1 MLWCDFETKSACDL
15 KIHGVYN
22 YAQDLST
29 EVLCMSY
36 AFDNDVVVQT
46 WTPDQPFPDTVRN
59 YTGQIRAH
67 NAAFERLIFWYV
79 LGINFKLEQ
88 FYCTA
93 AQARA
98 NCLPASLED
107 IGRAM
112 SAKMKKDHRGKQ
124 LIRQCCFPPYNTAL
138 IPELIVYCEQDVRAM
153 REISLALRQ
162 LSDDELLDYQINERI
177 NDRGLL
183 VDVPLCNAAISY
195 ATAELQEIQS
205 LVKDITG
212 IVSARSPKLKEWV
225 AERIDPNLMMVD
237 DKLSLNKNI
246 RTALLQLDLPTD
258 VLDVVQCIDDISAS
272 SVAKFKRMAELADI
286 EDYRVRGAFV
296 FNGGSATGRASSY
309 GVQLQN
315 MARVCAKDPVAV
327 RSAMMA
333 GDDLNAY
340 GNRVTDVLKG
350 MIRPSIIPAKG
361 NVLVVADWAGIEARC
376 NPWLSN
382 HVASEAKLDIFRSGG
397 DVYVENAKSTFNTQ
411 EVTKDQRFIGKVQEL
426 ACFTEETKVLTH
438 NGIKAILDVLITDK
452 LWDGSSWVDHQGV
465 ILKGM
470 KEVINVCGVNVT
482 PNHLVLIKKN
492 WFPMHQ
498 LNSNKF
504 ILFQALVT
512 GSVNLPYWELK
523 ELNLGPALS
532 IWRKY
537 NAIVGQRLIMSI
549 YQTLEKVAQHGVILA
564 LRNKLDIGVK
574 IITNLRVFALMMR
587 IVDGCLIGFQ
597 HVKGGVLTLKTKV
610 IQIMGGGA
618 LHYTPYGKRI
628 NLHFCNTLLRLKGG
642 INRNWNLIGLMSI
655 RVMNLKILGSLL
667 KKKIVIIKEK
677 CKICNHTLPNL
688 KPVYDI
694 LNSGKNNRFTIVSDA
709 GALIV
714 HNCGYS
720 GGVGAFASMS
730 RIYGL
735 VMSEDRAKKMV
746 RGWRIANPWCIP
758 YGQDLERAYMSAMR
772 HKGHE
777 FSAGRVTYLFDGNHL
792 WYILPSGR
800 ILCYPF
806 ARIEDG
812 AVTYLKAAFKPASD
826 AEEWPRARLWQG
838 IAQEN
843 CAQAT
848 ANDLL
853 RYSLRQLDNVIAHIH
868 DEIVVE
874 CKADDAEEVTKRMT
888 SIMCSPPVW
897 AEGLPLDVEIATMYR
912 YGK

>member
-1 MLWCDFETKSACDL
+1 MLFIDFETKSACDL
-15 KIHGVYN
+15 KKHGVYN
-22 YAQDLST
+22 YCQDRST

-36 AFDNDVVVQT
+36 AFDDDDVQT
-46 WTPDQPFPDTVRN
+46 WTPDQPFPERVRN
-59 YTGQIRAH
+59 FKGQIRAH
-67 NAAFERLIFWYV
+67 NSVFERLIFWYV
-79 LGINFKLEQ
+79 LGINFELEQ

-93 AQARA
+93 TQARA
-98 NCLPASLED
+98 NCLPGSLED

-124 LIRQCCFPPYNTAL
+124 LIRQCCVPPYNTAL
-138 IPELIVYCEQDVRAM
+138 LPELIHYCEQDVRAM
-153 REISLALRQ
+153 REVSLALRQ
-162 LSDDELLDYQINERI
+162 LSDDELLDYHVNERI
-177 NDRGLL
+177 NDKGLL
-183 VDVPLCNAAISY
+183 VDVPLCHAAIGY
-195 ATAELQEIQS
+195 ATTELEDIQA

-212 IVSARSPKLKEWV
+212 IASARSPKLKEWV
-225 AERIDPNLMMVD
+225 AERIDPELMMVD
-237 DKLSLNKNI
+237 EKLSLNKAT
-246 RTALLQLDLPTD
+246 RTALLQMDLPNE

-286 EDYRVRGAFV
+286 EDGRVRGAFV
-296 FNGGSATGRASSY
+296 FNGGSATGRSSSF

-315 MARVCAKDPVAV
+315 MSRVCAKDPEAV

-333 GDDLNAY
+333 GDDLSPF
-340 GNRVTDVLKG
+340 GTRVTNVLKG
-350 MIRPSIIPAKG
+350 MIRPAIIPAKG

-397 DVYVENAKSTFNTQ
+397 DVYVENAKSTFNVK

-426 ACFTEETKVLTH
+426 AL
-438 NGIKAILDVLITDK
+438 
-452 LWDGSSWVDHQGV
+452 
-465 ILKGM
+465 
-470 KEVINVCGVNVT
+470 
-482 PNHLVLIKKN
+482 
-492 WFPMHQ
+492 
-498 LNSNKF
+498 
-504 ILFQALVT
+504 
-512 GSVNLPYWELK
+512 
-523 ELNLGPALS
+523 
-532 IWRKY
+532 
-537 NAIVGQRLIMSI
+537 
-549 YQTLEKVAQHGVILA
+549 
-564 LRNKLDIGVK
+564 
-574 IITNLRVFALMMR
+574 
-587 IVDGCLIGFQ
+587 
-597 HVKGGVLTLKTKV
+597 
-610 IQIMGGGA
+610 
-618 LHYTPYGKRI
+618 
-628 NLHFCNTLLRLKGG
+628 
-642 INRNWNLIGLMSI
+642 
-655 RVMNLKILGSLL
+655 
-667 KKKIVIIKEK
+667 
-677 CKICNHTLPNL
+677 
-688 KPVYDI
+688 
-694 LNSGKNNRFTIVSDA
+694 
-709 GALIV
+709 
-714 HNCGYS
+714 GYS
-720 GGVGAFASMS
+720 GGAGAFSSMA

-735 VMSEDRAKKMV
+735 NMPEHQIKRMIN
-746 RGWRIANPWCIP
+746 GWRIANPWCIP
-758 YGQDLERAYMSAMR
+758 YGQELERAYMSAMR

-806 ARIEDG
+806 ARFEDG

-888 SIMCSPPVW
+888 SSMCSAPVW